1 MSKACRALGALFLTV
16 FVPASAM
23 AVGIGFY
30 GEFNRGYEYY
40 GGNLGGD
47 LKGSNDYTGGNGGII
62 IDTSA
67 AKDSMFNYRFR
78 LGGGKASIGK
88 DTYTDIGMVHTF
100 GVSPA
105 GLRGDTVRFWFGPRI
120 GIRYLFAKMKP
131 EADPG
136 PLYALAFAD
145 PFLSPMIL
153 AMIPM
158 MSGGSGARLDIAR
171 LDLGLVFAGFN
182 FNFGDYF
189 TLSVE
194 LGFDYG
200 FRLGEVKYGAIPG
213 DAFGEGFEGFGA
225 VSVMFR
231 IRDTYSAAKEPE
243 KLKIQIE

>member
-1 MSKACRALGALFLTV
+1 MNKVSRTLAALVFMAL
-16 FVPASAM
+16 VPASAM
-23 AVGIGFY
+23 AIGIGFY
-30 GEFNRGYEYY
+30 GEFNRGYETY

-47 LKGSNDYTGGNGGII
+47 MKGSNDYTGGNGGII

-67 AKDSMFNYRFR
+67 AKDRILNYRFR
-78 LGGGKASIGK
+78 LGGGKTTLGK

-105 GLRGDTVRFWFGPRI
+105 RLRGDSVRFWFGPRI
-120 GIRYLFAKMKP
+120 GLRYLFAKMTSKP
-131 EADPG
+131 DMDSF
-136 PLYALAFAD
+136 YVLAIAD
-145 PFLSPMIL
+145 PFLTPMIL
-153 AMIPM
+153 AM

-182 FNFGDYF
+182 FNFGDYV

-200 FRLGEVKYGAIPG
+200 FRLGKIKYGEVPG
-213 DAFGEGFEGFGA
+213 DAFGEGVEGFGV

-231 IRDTYSAAKEPE
+231 IRDTYSAGKEPE
-243 KLKIQIE
+243 KINIRIE